1 MCMHA
6 TNLSLN
12 SNMRSGDC
20 CVAVPG
26 RLPNV
31 TDGLFHRLGDRS
43 IVIYWAV
50 GVATVALPVVVHET
64 SQ

>member
-6 TNLSLN
+6 TNLSFN
-12 SNMRSGDC
+12 NNIRAGDC

-50 GVATVALPVVVHET
+50 GVAAVALLVVVPET